1 MKFALNSGIFP
12 GNWSPAQKLEATAR
26 VGAGG
31 LELNVDANA
40 LWTQRLDGAARQA
53 LVRQAQDAGIVWTS
67 LCMNAHW
74 VFNLAS
80 PDVRI
85 RDVGASLLIDAIH
98 LAQDLGAS
106 AILVPGCD
114 QPQSPENRWE
124 LFRDGVMRGIARAE
138 QAGVTLALEA
148 VGKPFLFNSQKLLQ
162 MIEDCGGSR
171 ALGIYLDVGNA
182 TSGGMDPAAEIR
194 AAGDRATLV
203 HVKDWNPAER
213 TERKL
218 GAGAVD
224 MISSL
229 AALREI
235 GYDGYLVVE
244 LPPDPAD
251 PEAIARHSVQFLEEV
266 CHG

>member
-12 GNWSPAQKLEATAR
+12 GAWSPAQKLEATAR

-53 LVRQAQDAGIVWTS
+53 LVRQAQDAGIAWTS

-124 LFRDGVMRGIARAE
+124 LFRDGVMRGLARAE

-148 VGKPFLFNSQKLLQ
+148 VGKPFLFIGLSHRHK
-162 MIEDCGGSR
+162 GTFS
-171 ALGIYLDVGNA
+171 
-182 TSGGMDPAAEIR
+182 
-194 AAGDRATLV
+194 
-203 HVKDWNPAER
+203 
-213 TERKL
+213 
-218 GAGAVD
+218 
-224 MISSL
+224 ISSRV
-229 AALREI
+229 AEVGQSIVVQESAREF
-235 GYDGYLVVE
+235 DDCLT
-244 LPPDPAD
+244 
-251 PEAIARHSVQFLEEV
+251 
-266 CHG
+266 